1 MTETVIASDIFT
13 KEQCESTI
21 SFHSNGWNKT
31 VGTLGTHDGIKTD
44 SSFRQCMV
52 YLPPSPEFIPK
63 WMGEAI
69 INTISDVNKEVYDFD
84 LGKGRI
90 QLNLL
95 RYDSG
100 GHYKAHTDVAQE
112 GENAKRKISFTML
125 LNDSY
130 EGGKLNFFSY
140 GDVDSAS
147 SWIATSSSKIG
158 DMILFPSYS
167 IHKVEPVTS
176 GIRWALVG
184 WCLGDKHFV

>member
-1 MTETVIASDIFT
+1 MTVTVIASDIFT

-21 SFHSNGWNKT
+21 SFHSNGWNEM
-31 VGTLGTHDGIKTD
+31 VGTFGTYGEKTD

-52 YLPPSPEFIPK
+52 YIPPSPEFIPK

-69 INTISDVNKEVYDFD
+69 INTISTVNKEVYDFD
-84 LGKGRI
+84 LSKGKT

-100 GHYKAHTDVAQE
+100 GHYRAHIDVAQE
-112 GENAKRKISFTML
+112 GIHAKRKISFTL
-125 LNDSY
+125 FLNDSY
-130 EGGKLNFFSY
+130 EGGELNFFSD
-140 GDVDSAS
+140 GDWV
-147 SWIATSSSKIG
+147 ATSSSKTG
-158 DMILFPSYS
+158 DMVLFPSYL